1 MTAATNAP
9 PAPPKPRYS
18 PEVYHERRSS
28 SPIADMQLE
37 YVALQHEFL
46 AQQERFVLEV
56 ERTRRSMERL
66 NRLQGAMSLL
76 VQAVE
81 TGNDRRTK
89 KAGPPLSTTVP
100 ASPGEPS

>member
-9 PAPPKPRYS
+9 PKPRYN

-37 YVALQHEFL
+37 YVALQHDFL
-46 AQQERFVLEV
+46 GLQERLVLEV
-56 ERTRRSMERL
+56 ERMRRYMARL

-81 TGNDRRTK
+81 TGSDRRAK
-89 KAGPPLSTTVP
+89 KAGPPPQTTVP
-100 ASPGEPS
+100 TSPGEPS

>member
-9 PAPPKPRYS
+9 PKPRYN

-37 YVALQHEFL
+37 YVALQHDFL
-46 AQQERFVLEV
+46 GLQERLVLEV
-56 ERTRRSMERL
+56 ERTRRYMERL

-81 TGNDRRTK
+81 TGNDRRAK
-89 KAGPPLSTTVP
+89 KTGPPLQTTGP
-100 ASPGEPS
+100 ASPGDPS